1 MITHATLH
9 FLTDLA
15 ANNHR
20 EWFGAHKPRYE
31 AALKELNQLIETLLA
46 GFGPI
51 EPLIAEQKPKDLSFR
66 IYRDTRFSADKTPY
80 KTHLGVYF
88 SKGGKKSPLGGY
100 YLHIMPG
107 GSFFGAGC
115 WLPPSPQLAAIRQEI
130 DYNAREFQDLVEAPA
145 FVQRFGPLTG
155 DGVLANERLKTAPK
169 GYPADHPLIDYL
181 KLKSL
186 IAATSL
192 TDAEVIAPDF
202 PQKFLAICQQ
212 AKPLVDFLNRAIAA
226 P

>member
-1 MITHATLH
+1 MITYATLN
-9 FLTDLA
+9 FLSDLA
-15 ANNHR
+15 TNNHR
-20 EWFGAHKPRYE
+20 EWFAAHKPRYE
-31 AALKELNQLIETLLA
+31 AAQKELNQLIEALLA

-51 EPLIAEQKPKDLSFR
+51 DPLIAEQKPKDLSFR

-88 SKGGKKSPLGGY
+88 SKGGKKSPLAGY

-115 WLPPSPQLAAIRQEI
+115 WLPPSPQLAAIRQEM
-130 DYNAREFQDLVEAPA
+130 DYNSAEFRRLVEAPA
-145 FVQRFGPLTG
+145 FVKRFGPLDG
-155 DGVLANERLKTAPK
+155 DGVLANERVKTTPK
-169 GYPADHPLIDYL
+169 GYPADHALINYL
-181 KLKSL
+181 KLKSF
-186 IAATSL
+186 IAATPL
-192 TDAEVIAPDF
+192 TDADVTAPDF

-212 AKPLVDFLNRAIAA
+212 AKPLVDFLNRALAM